1 MPSPLTKAAES
12 KPADEKALDEK
23 AKDAADETPAAEGV
37 AGALSEVADANPGMG
52 MGMMGGMGGA
62 MPGGRGRKAAAAP
75 EVKYDTTV
83 WGRYA
88 KVLLSSSE
96 FLFID

>member
-1 MPSPLTKAAES
+1 M
-12 KPADEKALDEK
+12 
-23 AKDAADETPAAEGV
+23 

-62 MPGGRGRKAAAAP
+62 MPGGRGRKAAATP
-75 EVKYDTTV
+75 EVKYDTSV